1 MENVA
6 PIGAITR
13 RTRQLLQ
20 LAFVGVAGG
29 VFVAVV
35 GLALYV
41 VPLAVSANSIFPFY
55 NFMRGMLLYGGVII
69 ALLALALAVRL
80 FFVRPDNQLAV
91 ITGNY
96 LTQYLDER
104 YWFVRNINKRGL
116 GYIDAVLVG
125 PPGALV
131 FRIVDSEGDFR
142 NDKGDWLQHNNRGQW
157 MPARVNPTYEAI
169 VDIKALREYLRQYNL
184 EQVPVYGV
192 VVFTKDP
199 MLARIAIKDP
209 VVLVAQLPGLYDA
222 LRTPN
227 EYLANENRVD
237 PNDIIRVVDLIYD
250 R

>member
-20 LAFVGVAGG
+20 LAFVVVAGG
-29 VFVAVV
+29 VFVTFL
-35 GLALYV
+35 GLAFYI
-41 VPLAVSANSIFPFY
+41 VPLAVPANSIYPFY
-55 NFMRGMLLYGGVII
+55 NLLRGMMLFGGAIVAVIG
-69 ALLALALAVRL
+69 LALAVRL
-80 FFVRPDNQLAV
+80 YFVRPDNPLAQ

-96 LTQYLDER
+96 LSQYLDER

-131 FRIVDSEGDFR
+131 FRIMDDEGDFR
-142 NDKGDWLQHNNRGQW
+142 NDKGDWLKRNRQGDW
-157 MPARVNPTYEAI
+157 MPAKDNPTHEAI
-169 VDIKALREYLRQYNL
+169 VDIKALREYLARFNL
-184 EQVPVYGV
+184 SHVPVYGV

-199 MLARIAIKDP
+199 MLARIEVKDP
-209 VVLVAQLPGLYDA
+209 VVLVSPLVTLYDNLHQTNQYMA
-222 LRTPN
+222 RDD
-227 EYLANENRVD
+227 RVD
-237 PNDIIRVVDLIYD
+237 LDSVLQVVDLIFD